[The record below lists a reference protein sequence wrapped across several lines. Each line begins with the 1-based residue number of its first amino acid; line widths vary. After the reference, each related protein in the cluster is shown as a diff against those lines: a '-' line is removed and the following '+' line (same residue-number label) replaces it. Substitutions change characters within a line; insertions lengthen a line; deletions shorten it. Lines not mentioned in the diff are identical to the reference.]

1 MVINSIKDLAKM
13 VKAKR
18 NAIGISQSDAADVC
32 NVGIRF
38 LSDLENG
45 KPTMQIDKVIRV
57 CKFFDIQLNAEYKK

>member
-1 MVINSIKDLAKM
+1 M